1 MNGLLLALG
10 IEGWKPTLTA
20 LVLPPVPLLLLV
32 LAGAWLLTRR
42 RVLGSLLLALGC
54 AGLWLMG
61 TEAAAMAIERS
72 VLKPPPA
79 LSASA
84 IAALRRAPKTAIVV
98 LGGGRVMLA
107 LEYGVSSLKP
117 RSIDRLRYGIHL
129 GRETGLPVVFSG
141 GVGYGAQPGLS
152 EAEIAAR
159 IAEREFGFKL
169 RWLETESRD
178 TRENALRSVALLRQQ
193 GIEHIVLVTQAYHMP
208 RALKHFEN
216 AAAAAGPALRLT
228 PAPMDKTP
236 DGHLQVTDWLP
247 SLQGYENTRLNL
259 HEWLGWLLGA

>member
-1 MNGLLLALG
+1 MNDLLLALG
-10 IEGWKPTLTA
+10 IEGWKPALTA
-20 LVLPPVPLLLLV
+20 LLLPPVPLLLMV
-32 LAGAWLLTRR
+32 LAGAWHLARR
-42 RVLGSLLLALGC
+42 RVLGCLLLALGC

-61 TEAAAMAIERS
+61 TEAAAVAIERS
-72 VLKPPPA
+72 FLKPPPA
-79 LSASA
+79 LRAEQV
-84 IAALRRAPKTAIVV
+84 AALRRAPKTAIVV

-117 RSIDRLRYGIHL
+117 RSIDRLRYGIYL

-141 GVGYGAQPGLS
+141 GVGYGAQPGPS

-193 GIEHIVLVTQAYHMP
+193 GIDHIVLVTQAYHMP
-208 RALKHFEN
+208 RALRHFEN
-216 AAAAAGPALRLT
+216 AAAAGGPVLRLT
-228 PAPMDKTP
+228 AAPLDKTP
-236 DGHLQVTDWLP
+236 DGHLQAMDWLP
-247 SLQGYENTRLNL
+247 SLQGYENTRLNM
-259 HEWLGWLLGA
+259 HEWLGRLVGA